1 MITPLAVVIPGGTRD
16 ETFRVIV
23 DTIDDDYFFFFVITL
38 ALILL
43 LVEPK

>member
-23 DTIDDDYFFFFVITL
+23 DTIDDDYFFFFFIKMPR
-38 ALILL
+38 IM
-43 LVEPK
+43 